1 MSTDFTNTT
10 TNIGNA
16 VVHALSF
23 PPLEQG
29 DHLDQKT
36 FHARYEAMPPG
47 TRAELLEGIVH
58 MPSPA
63 RNLHGRAQTLAI
75 HWLATYDLATP
86 GTQSVDNAT
95 DILGEESEPQPDGI
109 LMILPEKG
117 GRVVINEQDYITGP
131 PELVVEVASSTES
144 YDLHSKRREYERHGV
159 QEYLVLALR
168 QRRAFWFALQEG
180 KYVELAASDDGVL
193 RSQVFPGLWLDPS
206 AIFNDNG
213 KRLMEVLQQGL
224 ATPEHAAF
232 VQRLTNAG
240 GTTNA

>member
-1 MSTDFTNTT
+1 MSTAFTNTT
-10 TNIGNA
+10 TTASDTVI
-16 VVHALSF
+16 HRPTL

-29 DHLDQKT
+29 DHLDQQT

-47 TRAELLEGIVH
+47 TRAELIEGIVH

-75 HWLATYDLATP
+75 HWLATYDIATP
-86 GTQSVDNAT
+86 GTKSVDNAT
-95 DILGEESEPQPDGI
+95 DILGDETEPQPDGM

-168 QRRAFWFALQEG
+168 QRRAFWFALRDG
-180 KYVELAASDDGVL
+180 KFVELSAGDDGVL

-206 AIFNDNG
+206 AIFNDDG
-213 KRLMEVLQQGL
+213 KRLLEVLQQGL
-224 ATPEHAAF
+224 ASPDHADF
-232 VQRLTNAG
+232 VQRLAAVG
-240 GTTNA
+240 GTKDV